1 MTRKKEQ
8 NISPQ
13 NNSRLQRRS
22 KNLVHG
28 TNHNYKK
35 KEQKMYS
42 WNKHNQRGNKKLG
55 RGIYQ
60 DYNWEKIVWVTTT
73 KNKKLVHGM
82 IHDYEEGTKFSQWNK
97 SN

>member
-55 RGIYQ
+55 RGIYH
-60 DYNWEKIVWVTTT
+60 DYNWEKNCPGHNDKEQKVSSWNDPRLRRR
-73 KNKKLVHGM
+73 NK
-82 IHDYEEGTKFSQWNK
+82 I
-97 SN
+97 